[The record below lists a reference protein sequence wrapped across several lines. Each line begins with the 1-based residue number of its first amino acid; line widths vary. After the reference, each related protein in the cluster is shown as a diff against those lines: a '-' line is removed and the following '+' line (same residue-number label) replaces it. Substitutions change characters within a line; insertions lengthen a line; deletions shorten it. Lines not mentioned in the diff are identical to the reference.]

1 MYSTL
6 NDATARKA
14 SDEFLH
20 KALNECRPDSGAY
33 LAAKHE
39 IERRR
44 DISKNWRKV
53 GFAILLGIVA
63 LAFWWLRSG

>member
-20 KALNECRPDSGAY
+20 NALNECRPESGAY

-39 IERRR
+39 IARRH
-44 DISKNWRKV
+44 DVSKNWRKV
-53 GFAILLGIVA
+53 WFAALLGVIG
-63 LAFWWLRSG
+63 LAFWWLRGG